1 MPDFASSTSKPLV
14 VAVDAM
20 GGDFAPAE
28 VVRGAALFVS
38 RTNGDTSQ
46 ILLVGDETAIRAEL
60 TKLGD
65 DALHSP
71 RLKIHP
77 TTQVVEMHEHA
88 AEAVRQKPDA
98 SLVVCNALVKKGMAD
113 VSFSAGNTG
122 AMLVSASAILERIEG
137 VRRPAIATLMPTETG
152 KRAVV
157 VDAGANVDCR
167 PSYLLH
173 FAVLGSVY
181 AHKVFNIENPRVGLL
196 ANGEEEGKGN
206 EQTREA
212 YNLLKAA
219 QPSINFIGN
228 VEGNHVF
235 EGKVDVVVCDG
246 FAGNILL
253 KGVEGMARLILGMLS
268 EEANRANDESAR
280 NTLLQSLLRLRQKV
294 DYSEFG
300 GAPLLGVDGAAFIA
314 HGRSDKSAIAS
325 GISVAVNAARSGY
338 VDALRYAFAQ
348 MKNKETSDT
357 QRAA

>member
-28 VVRGAALFVS
+28 VVKGAALFVS
-38 RTNGDTSQ
+38 RTNGDSSQ
-46 ILLVGDETAIRAEL
+46 LLLVGDEAAIRAEL
-60 TKLGD
+60 AKLGD
-65 DALHSP
+65 DTLNST

-77 TTQVVEMHEHA
+77 TTQVVEMHEHP
-88 AEAVRQKPDA
+88 AEALRQKPDA
-98 SLVVCNALVKKGMAD
+98 SLVVCNALVKKGLAD

-122 AMLVSASAILERIEG
+122 AMLVSATAILERIEG

-152 KRAVV
+152 KRGVV

-173 FAVLGSVY
+173 FALLGSVY
-181 AHKVFNIENPRVGLL
+181 AERALGIENPRVGLL

-228 VEGNHVF
+228 VEGNDVF

-253 KGVEGMARLILGMLS
+253 KGVEGMARLILSLLS
-268 EEANRANDESAR
+268 EEASRTTDEAAR
-280 NTLLQSLLRLRQKV
+280 NTLLQSLLRIRQKV

-338 VDALRYAFAQ
+338 VDALRHAFAQ
-348 MKNKETSDT
+348 MKKESDST